1 MLDKQ
6 NMTGLI
12 GWIIRNKRIVAIGIL
27 IATLLLGFAMIKVV
41 LNADFSTYL
50 RQSDPVVQTFNY
62 VGKKYAG
69 KSMGLVLIQADDV
82 FNTETLKLIKD
93 LTDAYEELD
102 GVAYVTSLTNVLDFK
117 KTEWG
122 LEVGRLIQSENI
134 PRSDEELK
142 RLRDYVL
149 SKELYVN
156 DLLSQD
162 GKLAVIAVRF
172 KHGVYEFAVTGEVK
186 RVTEAIASNP
196 EQISYGGL
204 PFMIY
209 HMTLNI
215 LGNMKYLEPLMI
227 FLMLA
232 ILFIGFRRAGGV
244 FVPLLVVAFSVIWTV
259 GLMAIFG
266 ISLNMLTGIMPV
278 ILVAMGSADGIH
290 IMKRYYEKRRTIRE
304 PSLAIRETFSELG
317 SPVIITTLTT
327 TIGFLSLLISNFSV
341 IKQFGLVTSIGIFF
355 ALMATFLFIPVLLA
369 FSKPKT
375 EKQHNIAKSGRIA
388 FLDRWAEMVFRRKAI
403 IVLLTG
409 FIVILSGIMLPRIK
423 KSVDWS
429 LCLKRGSKA
438 HRAEMLLRRYFGG
451 TVPVQTLVNGDLK
464 DPFTL
469 KAMRYLERYLE
480 TVPFVGQTQS
490 MASVISEMN
499 AAMND
504 RYVVPETKD
513 GVANLWLFIEDE
525 EIMEQMVNEDQTE
538 GLVTSRLATWDTGI
552 LVEAL
557 EKIERFTKAL
567 PRKIFVVNL
576 GEVPDGVREVLLGIR
591 AERITD
597 NLMRDLLKRK
607 IEVDG
612 DRLNSNIRKALLSQR
627 LEASD
632 KSTIEKRVVNY
643 LLSEEA
649 EIESVSET
657 EAARIAGGIV
667 SEMEGSGAIGREQI
681 LALIQSETEQVAGE
695 DMDELAQSLEEV
707 VRVAA
712 GEAKVDSLFAKL
724 KEILPLGAEGARGLS
739 RDLRGDLWEMN
750 EDLMALGVN
759 DFRGTGLAAVPEKIK
774 EIPVSFESTGLAS
787 VLKRMEEELIP
798 SQVQSLLI
806 ALVLTA
812 ITMALIFRSAIVGV
826 IGMIPISLTIL
837 INFALMAYL
846 RIGLDSFTAMVAS
859 VAIGLGIDT
868 DVHFISC
875 IKREFSRLG
884 DELQALKKTLSTTGV
899 AILINALTVG
909 LGFMVLLFAG
919 GQHVRRFGGL
929 VALTVILSATFTF
942 TVLPAVIMLF
952 KSKFF
957 KREKKK

>member
-1 MLDKQ
+1 
-6 NMTGLI
+6 
-12 GWIIRNKRIVAIGIL
+12 
-27 IATLLLGFAMIKVV
+27 
-41 LNADFSTYL
+41 
-50 RQSDPVVQTFNY
+50 
-62 VGKKYAG
+62 
-69 KSMGLVLIQADDV
+69 
-82 FNTETLKLIKD
+82 
-93 LTDAYEELD
+93 
-102 GVAYVTSLTNVLDFK
+102 
-117 KTEWG
+117 
-122 LEVGRLIQSENI
+122 
-134 PRSDEELK
+134 
-142 RLRDYVL
+142 
-149 SKELYVN
+149 
-156 DLLSQD
+156 
-162 GKLAVIAVRF
+162 
-172 KHGVYEFAVTGEVK
+172 
-186 RVTEAIASNP
+186 
-196 EQISYGGL
+196 
-204 PFMIY
+204 
-209 HMTLNI
+209 
-215 LGNMKYLEPLMI
+215 
-227 FLMLA
+227 
-232 ILFIGFRRAGGV
+232 
-244 FVPLLVVAFSVIWTV
+244 
-259 GLMAIFG
+259 
-266 ISLNMLTGIMPV
+266 
-278 ILVAMGSADGIH
+278 
-290 IMKRYYEKRRTIRE
+290 MKRYYEKRRTIRE

-423 KSVDWS
+423 KDVDWS

-451 TVPVQTLVNGDLK
+451 TVPVQTLVKGDLK

-576 GEVPDGVREVLLGIR
+576 REVPDGVREVLLRIR
-591 AERITD
+591 AERIAD
-597 NLMRDLLKRK
+597 NLTRDLLKRK
-607 IEVDG
+607 IEVDR
-612 DRLNSNIRKALLSQR
+612 DRLNSTIRKALLSQR

-632 KSTIEKRVVNY
+632 RSTIQQRLVNY

-681 LALIQSETEQVAGE
+681 LALIQSETEQVARE

-739 RDLRGDLWEMN
+739 RDLRGGLWEMN
-750 EDLMALGVN
+750 EDLMALEVN

-952 KSKFF
+952 KSRFF
-957 KREKKK
+957 KKEKKR

>member
-759 DFRGTGLAAVPEKIK
+759 DFRRTGLAAVPEKIK